1 MKLHVLYQILRHHGH
16 KWWHKQFRQYQQT
29 NHHISPALIE
39 HTKKYHDIWRSKCS
53 FRFGG
58 MYRMYFMY
66 TILVVCFISGWRRY
80 NETKRWTCRTVLFRT
95 LHHPWSTTPKSLY
108 SSSTYDHDRP
118 HEHTIVNTE
127 DHEGCT
133 ILYI

>member
-80 NETKRWTCRTVLFRT
+80 NETKRWTCRKVLFRT

-108 SSSTYDHDRP
+108 
-118 HEHTIVNTE
+118 HTIMTALSIIWSWTLRIMKDVPYCIFKTN
-127 DHEGCT
+127 
-133 ILYI
+133 